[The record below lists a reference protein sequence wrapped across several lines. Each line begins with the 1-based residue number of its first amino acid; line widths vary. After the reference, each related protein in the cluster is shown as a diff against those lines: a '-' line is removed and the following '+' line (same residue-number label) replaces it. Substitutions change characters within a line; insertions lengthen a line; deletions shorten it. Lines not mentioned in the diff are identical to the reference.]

1 MDEFDAGLAGSIGK
15 VTGTTGIDSERFFL
29 RRLGPIHIVVGR
41 RVDDPV
47 GTKINDRGYDRRAI
61 GYIEMR
67 EIRRFDVISG
77 QYRHE
82 VMPELAARPGNQDS
96 H

>member
-1 MDEFDAGLAGSIGK
+1 
-15 VTGTTGIDSERFFL
+15 
-29 RRLGPIHIVVGR
+29 
-41 RVDDPV
+41 
-47 GTKINDRGYDRRAI
+47 
-61 GYIEMR
+61 MR

-77 QYRHE
+77 QHRHK